1 MVKIVTLRE
10 RRARALEERRDAQ
23 RALEVHLSRDA
34 VRHGGVYR
42 LFGSSARGDLRP
54 ESDVDI
60 LADFPAGTVDAA
72 VRDAEDACARMGLRH
87 DVLDQSTC
95 STDFLRQVLPESRSV
110 G

>member
-1 MVKIVTLRE
+1 MHALSKNVVTPS
-10 RRARALEERRDAQ
+10 ALEA
-23 RALEVHLSRDA
+23 HLSRDA

-54 ESDVDI
+54 ESDVDV

-72 VRDAEDACARMGLRH
+72 VRDAEDACSRMGLRH
-87 DVLDQSTC
+87 DVLDQSMC
-95 STDFLRQVLPESRSV
+95 STDFLLHVLPESRSV

>member
-1 MVKIVTLRE
+1 MVRVVTLRE
-10 RRARALEERRDAQ
+10 RRARALEERHHAQ
-23 RALEVHLSRDA
+23 RALEVRLGQDA
-34 VRHGGVYR
+34 ARHGGVYR

-72 VRDAEDACARMGLRH
+72 VRDAEAACARMGLRH
-87 DVLDQSTC
+87 DVLDQSAC
-95 STDFLRQVLPESRSV
+95 FADFLRDVLPESRSV